1 MIIRLM
7 NNHNANTPFS
17 SKWVDVAPD
26 MKGRNEKVVSLQI
39 SWSGIA
45 GPMTG
50 HLMLVGS
57 NDQSNAGYK
66 KMYRINSPNNFDDS
80 ELIVIR
86 QVFKFFKIEYIPVGI
101 IEGQISAHL
110 YYK

>member
-7 NNHNANTPFS
+7 NNHVANTPFS
-17 SKWVDVAPD
+17 SKWVDVAPE
-26 MKGRNEKVVSLQI
+26 MKGKNEKVVSLQI

-57 NDQSNAGYK
+57 NDQSNAGYR

-101 IEGQISAHL
+101 ISGQISAHL

>member
-7 NNHNANTPFS
+7 NNHSANTHFS
-17 SKWVDVAPD
+17 SKWVDVAPE

-39 SWSGIA
+39 TWSGIV

-50 HLMLVGS
+50 NLLLIGA
-57 NDQSNAGYK
+57 NDQGNAGYR
-66 KMYRINSPNNFDDS
+66 KMYRINSPSNYDDS

-86 QVFKFFKIEYIPVGI
+86 QVFKFFKIVYIPVGI
-101 IEGQISAHL
+101 IAGQISAHL